1 MYDFL
6 FGNCSKKK
14 NIKRLSKKPIPRP
27 SKSLV
32 DKAKKLGIGLTV
44 IRKGCKR
51 TFKTNQVLRNE
62 IRLKLKKCKKCKK
75 GFKNGL
81 FFNKKQG
88 LSSITTT
95 TSTKNND
102 TSYYSNSKLRL
113 LHDFIKIEEEREILE
128 QNSLAIKA
136 KQEVLETNLAIS
148 KDNNE
153 KIIIK
158 NELNKIK
165 NQTDDLKKS
174 SEQLIKAENEFIKNK
189 IQEINNEPPKQV
201 LVKTNDSLK
210 LVNDIS
216 KISTPT
222 PIIKVIPPPPPMPPK
237 KIALSLPMPMSYNN
251 KKMLALPPPP
261 KKTIP
266 VPPPMPPKK
275 VPPPPMPMSYNNNKK
290 MLALPPPPKK
300 MLAPVLPSKGVN
312 LDKFKK
318 SVKKIINTNIP
329 KKEPKTW
336 DLVCKGKSRSDIELF
351 GLEYANPSKYASRE
365 ELSKLKTKALL
376 LSHPDK
382 GCPGKSE
389 WMSSLGPKP
398 NTKEGCSKTLNSILS
413 AYRNINKNCV
423 I

>member
-1 MYDFL
+1 MTMSY
-6 FGNCSKKK
+6 N
-14 NIKRLSKKPIPRP
+14 
-27 SKSLV
+27 
-32 DKAKKLGIGLTV
+32 
-44 IRKGCKR
+44 
-51 TFKTNQVLRNE
+51 
-62 IRLKLKKCKKCKK
+62 
-75 GFKNGL
+75 
-81 FFNKKQG
+81 NKKM
-88 LSSITTT
+88 
-95 TSTKNND
+95 
-102 TSYYSNSKLRL
+102 
-113 LHDFIKIEEEREILE
+113 
-128 QNSLAIKA
+128 LA
-136 KQEVLETNLAIS
+136 LPP
-148 KDNNE
+148 
-153 KIIIK
+153 
-158 NELNKIK
+158 
-165 NQTDDLKKS
+165 
-174 SEQLIKAENEFIKNK
+174 
-189 IQEINNEPPKQV
+189 PPK
-201 LVKTNDSLK
+201 KT
-210 LVNDIS
+210 
-216 KISTPT
+216 
-222 PIIKVIPPPPPMPPK
+222 IPPPPPMPPK
-237 KIALSLPMPMSYNN
+237 KVPPPPMPMSYNN